1 MNESNSN
8 ECNSVD
14 LTYYIYMYIYIYIYK
29 TEMWYE
35 KDYYEKIIMK
45 MIKKG

>member
-14 LTYYIYMYIYIYIYK
+14 LTYYIYMYIYIYIYIYIK
-29 TEMWYE
+29 QRCDT
-35 KDYYEKIIMK
+35 KKIIMK
-45 MIKKG
+45 RLL